1 MNKIFIE
8 DENNPKRKRYVGEN
22 ILTDTITYV
31 SDYYQIFIDDLNG
44 EDFSILDIM
53 KMGKKELFK
62 KCLKLDVELT
72 NNIYK
77 TFSYFNYSF
86 KINIEGIDN
95 NNYSKIKLKFLK
107 NNQDFTQ
114 MFINCILKQSNEKMN
129 IGDILKKNELFN
141 KDNMRSIIEIV
152 QKYLSSLFNNNLDKL
167 IFKLEKE
174 NFLSTFIFN
183 EIAPVKVKPKPKIV
197 IRLIIKKFQ
206 KKLIIIKI

>member
-86 KINIEGIDN
+86 KIN
-95 NNYSKIKLKFLK
+95 LK

>member
-77 TFSYFNYSF
+77 TFSYFNYIF

-95 NNYSKIKLKFLK
+95 NSYVYFVHSYYLKADDESIVSAKTEYTTCIHASVEKGNVFACQFHPEKSSDVGLKIL
-107 NNQDFTQ
+107 
-114 MFINCILKQSNEKMN
+114 
-129 IGDILKKNELFN
+129 
-141 KDNMRSIIEIV
+141 
-152 QKYLSSLFNNNLDKL
+152 
-167 IFKLEKE
+167 E
-174 NFLSTFIFN
+174 NFANL
-183 EIAPVKVKPKPKIV
+183 
-197 IRLIIKKFQ
+197 
-206 KKLIIIKI
+206 